1 MDNKNETQET
11 SQPVQDE
18 PKTVDVIKPIAQP
31 LAVPKAYATEDYTNK
46 GGEKPVPEEN
56 EQYVVQE
63 GDTLFSIAQAKN
75 VGLQQLRY
83 FNHLSPT
90 APKIR
95 PKMTLSIPAKPVY
108 VPVGK

>member
-1 MDNKNETQET
+1 MDNQDETQEV
-11 SQPVQDE
+11 SHPVQDE

-31 LAVPKAYATEDYTNK
+31 LSVSKPYSDETSSK

-95 PKMTLSIPAKPVY
+95 PKMTLSIPDKPVY